1 MKNFITYIFEKNQD
15 EEEIRKDIPGQLSL
29 DMVYRRAE
37 EARREEEAIKS
48 KQAEEAAEDREL
60 DRSMYRRS
68 RRS

>member
-48 KQAEEAAEDREL
+48 KKAEEAAEDREL